1 MMIIIVIILILMSR
15 SVELATKVQDVFCS
29 CKLVAVAIIIAGG
42 CYKYYDDDYQHYHDH
57 DHGGDDGH
65 GDSHGD
71 GHGGDGRLDLMLR
84 MAMGNYEHVAT
95 GFKVGK

>member
-1 MMIIIVIILILMSR
+1 MIKNMSG
-15 SVELATKVQDVFCS
+15 D
-29 CKLVAVAIIIAGG
+29 
-42 CYKYYDDDYQHYHDH
+42 YHDYH
-57 DHGGDDGH
+57 DDDGH
-65 GDSHGD
+65 ND

>member
-42 CYKYYDDDYQHYHDH
+42 CYKY
-57 DHGGDDGH
+57 
-65 GDSHGD
+65 
-71 GHGGDGRLDLMLR
+71 
-84 MAMGNYEHVAT
+84 
-95 GFKVGK
+95 